1 MAGCKIHVCAGMTR
15 EDGGNDV
22 ASGRE
27 SRWDFSDS
35 ENEARHLIDLEM
47 QMQNYDPL
55 KPVITSSIDNRI
67 DANA

>member
-1 MAGCKIHVCAGMTR
+1 M
-15 EDGGNDV
+15 GGNDV

-35 ENEARHLIDLEM
+35 ENEARDLIDLEM